1 MWQFL
6 ENSLWK
12 RVWKNRKT
20 DCGMNEEFSVEGSME
35 ETFVFMGMGGY
46 C

>member
-1 MWQFL
+1 MSQFL

-12 RVWKNRKT
+12 RVWTNRKT
-20 DCGMNEEFSVEGSME
+20 DYGMNEEFSLEGGME
-35 ETFVFMGMGGY
+35 ETFVFIGKGGY